1 MRTIFVGLRSNGWR
15 LIQPLFTWIA
25 HGVGEGF
32 SNPAAEFLKLLTHCS
47 CLTFSFQSQANV
59 RSCQRVEIP
68 VSRAANSATATALLG
83 LALVLLDG
91 RFVVTQTLEISEDAG
106 FGDLALE
113 ATQG

>member
-32 SNPAAEFLKLLTHCS
+32 SDPVAEFLQRLTHCS
-47 CLTFSFQSQANV
+47 HLTFSLQSQANV
-59 RSCQRVEIP
+59 RLCQQVEVP
-68 VSRAANSATATALLG
+68 VSRTANSTTAAALLG

-106 FGDLALE
+106 LGDLALE

>member
-1 MRTIFVGLRSNGWR
+1 MRAIPVGLGTNGWR
-15 LIQPLFTWIA
+15 LRQPLFPRIA

-47 CLTFSFQSQANV
+47 YLTFSLQSQGNV
-59 RSCQRVEIP
+59 RVCQRVEIP
-68 VSRAANSATATALLG
+68 VSRTASSATAAALLG

-91 RFVVTQTLEISEDAG
+91 RFVVTQTLEISEDTG
-106 FGDLALE
+106 LGDLALE